1 MRTSSIVISALLG
14 AGAIAHPTLRALHV
28 HHKRAPAELVNSWD
42 EGNTHYE
49 EFESTTT
56 VVLPAGEQAPSTNTN
71 NQQPATED
79 KHVTTNNNNQQQQ
92 AQPQAAYSPP
102 EHQDAVPATTTTPV
116 PSVTPSVTP
125 VSSPATSSGGD
136 SGNAILDSFNKLRAE
151 WDSALTAYTWDATL
165 AANAAKTV
173 KDDGGSV
180 MTHELNPGSMAQC
193 IAEGSDGSGSDGR
206 TGFEQAAA
214 MWMCEKPAGSLDCG
228 SATNANGD
236 TGHADIIKSTS
247 YSAVGCAYQ
256 ASTTG
261 GTATGDGQKGL
272 WACDYH

>member
-14 AGAIAHPTLRALHV
+14 AGAIAHPTLRGLHV
-28 HHKRAPAELVNSWD
+28 HHKRGPAELVNSWD

-56 VVLPAGEQAPSTNTN
+56 VVLPAGEQAPSTTTSE
-71 NQQPATED
+71 QQPAIED
-79 KHVTTNNNNQQQQ
+79 KHVTPNTNNNNNNNQQQ
-92 AQPQAAYSPP
+92 AAYSPQ
-102 EHQDAVPATTTTPV
+102 EHHDAVPATTTTPV

-136 SGNAILDSFNKLRAE
+136 SGNAMLDSFNKMRAQ
-151 WDSALTAYTWDATL
+151 WNPALKPYTWDATL

-180 MTHELNPGSMAQC
+180 MTHELNPGSNAQC
-193 IAEGSDGSGSDGR
+193 IAEGSDGNGADGR

-228 SATNANGD
+228 SAKNSNGD
-236 TGHADIIKSTS
+236 TGHADIISSGS
-247 YSAVGCAYQ
+247 YSTVGCAYQ

>member
-14 AGAIAHPTLRALHV
+14 AGAIAHPTLRGLHV

-56 VVLPAGEQAPSTNTN
+56 VVLPAGEQAPSTNEN
-71 NQQPATED
+71 
-79 KHVTTNNNNQQQQ
+79 NNNNQQKQ
-92 AQPQAAYSPP
+92 AQQQAAYSPP

-125 VSSPATSSGGD
+125 VSAPVTEQKNTQSSNTQTSSGGD
-136 SGNAILDSFNKLRAE
+136 SGNAILDSFNKLRAQ
-151 WDSALTAYTWDATL
+151 WDSSLTPYTWDATL

-180 MTHELNPGSMAQC
+180 MTHELNSGSMAQC
-193 IAEGSDGSGSDGR
+193 IAEGSEGSGSDGR

-261 GTATGDGQKGL
+261 STATGDGQKGL